1 MSNYMKYTIDATNQ
15 KLGRIATEAAMVLRG
30 KNLPDFAPNKMPGT
44 IVEIINASKIDFSSM
59 RLDKVYTRYTG
70 YPGGL
75 RGETRG
81 HLIDRRG
88 YLPVFEHAVRGM
100 LPNNKLRSRILK
112 NLIIVD

>member
-1 MSNYMKYTIDATNQ
+1 MKHTIDATNK

-30 KNLPDFAPNKMPGT
+30 KNLPDFAPNKNPGN
-44 IVEIINASKIDFSSM
+44 IVEIINASKVDFDAE
-59 RLDKVYTRYTG
+59 RLNKVYTRYTG

-88 YLPVFEHAVRGM
+88 YVPVFEHAIRGM
-100 LPNNKLRSRILK
+100 LPGNKLRSQLLK
-112 NLIIVD
+112 NLIITE